1 MNQDKEL
8 QTLQQEKQELQNQ
21 LARVKADHRALQ
33 AIHQSTNER
42 LDEQEKEIQTNES
55 HILELVEKVRS
66 LTNQISVLMEANEH
80 LTFVQILQLNLK
92 YIYQIPVPVKL
103 VLGGTVAYK
112 VYGRYSKS
120 NDSNTNSPPTFS
132 LLANTN
138 PDVETLAPKPKSYQ
152 KVVEVSA
159 VPIQQ
164 IQIPNNGIWLPF

>member
-1 MNQDKEL
+1 M
-8 QTLQQEKQELQNQ
+8 
-21 LARVKADHRALQ
+21 Q

-80 LTFVQILQLNLK
+80 LTFVQILKLNLK

-120 NDSNTNSPPTFS
+120 NDSNTNSQPTFS
-132 LLANTN
+132 LMPNTDPILKHYHQN
-138 PDVETLAPKPKSYQ
+138 Q
-152 KVVEVSA
+152 KVTKKWSRRA
-159 VPIQQ
+159 RYRSSKSRFQ
-164 IQIPNNGIWLPF
+164 IMESGYLSNINLFKICRTKNSGS